1 VCLIADVLVVGAD
14 TVGPNDAVGLV
25 DEAHEGI
32 VGVGVV
38 LTAEVVGKQ
47 VLALP
52 IVNDARGRD
61 LVE

>member
-1 VCLIADVLVVGAD
+1 MCLIADVLVVGAD

-32 VGVGVV
+32 VGVGIV

-52 IVNDARGRD
+52 IVNYARGRD